1 MLRDI
6 GRWTSAELVR
16 GPSRL
21 LISKSFHK
29 PVSEN
34 LLYCSAHSTVRQLGL
49 DFQERLTRPAKSA
62 ELLALSTA
70 QCRGRRVK
78 NIFVGNL
85 SFNTNE
91 DELRQ
96 IFEPFGQVDRV
107 SIMTDRDT
115 GRSRGFGFVEMASNE
130 DGDKA
135 ITALNGSS
143 VGGRTIN
150 VNEARP
156 KTERSGG
163 VGGGGGG
170 RDRGDRGG
178 RGGAGGGRRDRY

>member
-1 MLRDI
+1 
-6 GRWTSAELVR
+6 
-16 GPSRL
+16 
-21 LISKSFHK
+21 
-29 PVSEN
+29 
-34 LLYCSAHSTVRQLGL
+34 
-49 DFQERLTRPAKSA
+49 
-62 ELLALSTA
+62 
-70 QCRGRRVK
+70 VK

-96 IFEPFGQVDRV
+96 LFESYGQVDRV

-130 DGDKA
+130 DGEKA
-135 ITALNGSS
+135 IAGLNGSQ

-156 KTERSGG
+156 KAERGG
-163 VGGGGGG
+163 GFGGGGGGG

-178 RGGAGGGRRDRY
+178 RGGGGGRRDRW